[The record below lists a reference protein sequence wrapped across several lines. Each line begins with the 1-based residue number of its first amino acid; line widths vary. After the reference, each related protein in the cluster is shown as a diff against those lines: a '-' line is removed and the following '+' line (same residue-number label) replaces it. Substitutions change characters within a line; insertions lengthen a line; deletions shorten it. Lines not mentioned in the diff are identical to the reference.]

1 MIDMHCHLDLYK
13 DPQEVV
19 LKCKEQNFYILSVT
33 TTPKSWHGTQALAK
47 DCERIR
53 TSLGLHPQLAHER
66 YREVDLFDELIS
78 QAKYVGEIG
87 LDGSKEYAQY
97 KDVQMRVFNHILNTV
112 KKSGGRI
119 MSIHSRGAVDLV
131 LDCLA
136 NHQDAGIP
144 ILHWFT
150 GTKTQLKRA
159 ISMGCWFSVG
169 PAMLGT
175 EKGKSLVMEMP
186 NDKVLTE
193 TDGPFA
199 KLNRKS
205 IMPWDVQE
213 ATFQLSEVWQLRPEQ
228 TDVVLIANLKK
239 LLRHNM

>member
-13 DPQEVV
+13 DPQKVV

-33 TTPKSWHGTQALAK
+33 TTPKSWYGTQALAK

-97 KDVQMRVFNHILNTV
+97 KDVQTRVFNHILNTV

-136 NHQDAGIP
+136 SHQDAGIP

-150 GTKTQLKRA
+150 GTKAQLKRA

-175 EKGKSLVMEMP
+175 EKGKSLVKEIP

>member
-13 DPQEVV
+13 DPQKIV
-19 LKCKEQNFYILSVT
+19 LQCKEQNFYILSVT
-33 TTPKSWHGTQALAK
+33 TTPKSWYGTQALAK

-53 TSLGLHPQLAHER
+53 TALGLHPQLAHER

-97 KDVQMRVFNHILNTV
+97 KDVQTIVFNHILSTV
-112 KKSGGRI
+112 EKSGGRI

-136 NHQDAGIP
+136 NHQDAGTP

-169 PAMLGT
+169 PAMLRT
-175 EKGKSLVMEMP
+175 EKGKSLVKGMP
-186 NDKVLTE
+186 KDRVLTE

-205 IMPWDVQE
+205 IMPWDVKE
-213 ATFQLSEVWQLRPEQ
+213 ATFQLSEVWQIRPEQ
-228 TDVVLIANLKK
+228 TDVVLISNFKK
-239 LLRHNM
+239 LLSKNM

>member
-13 DPQEVV
+13 DPQKVV

-33 TTPKSWHGTQALAK
+33 TTPKSWHGTQALAN

-87 LDGSKEYAQY
+87 LDGSEEYAQY
-97 KDVQMRVFNHILNTV
+97 KDVQTRVFNHILNTV

-175 EKGKSLVMEMP
+175 ERGKSLVKEMP

-239 LLRHNM
+239 LLGHNM